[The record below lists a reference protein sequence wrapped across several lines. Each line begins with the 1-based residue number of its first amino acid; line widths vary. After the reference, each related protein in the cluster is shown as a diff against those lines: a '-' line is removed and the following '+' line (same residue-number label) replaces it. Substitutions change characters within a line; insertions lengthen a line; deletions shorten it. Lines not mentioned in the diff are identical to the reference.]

1 MTHYSVEL
9 RGELFVKGYE
19 SLSFARNMRKNIG
32 KNKSKN
38 LSSKC
43 SLKLL
48 DQAKQSAT
56 DTLKTV
62 SKIAIQKTAEA
73 IGSLI
78 GKL

>member
-1 MTHYSVEL
+1 MTHYSVQL

-19 SLSFARNMRKNIG
+19 SLSFPRNMRKNIG

-73 IGSLI
+73 TGNLI